1 MFKKRVKLLF
11 ILCTSSLLSG
21 CWDQEP
27 LREAR
32 LAYSLGYDITEENK
46 LQQAIELVKSSSGE
60 QSSFEN
66 EIHSATGHNIRDTS
80 DALKKM

>member
-1 MFKKRVKLLF
+1 MYKRTIK
-11 ILCTSSLLSG
+11 LCTVLCFSIFLSG

-32 LAYSLGYDITEENK
+32 LAYSLGYDITKDNK
-46 LQQAIELVKSSSGE
+46 LQQTIELVKSSSGE

-66 EIHSATGHNIRDTS
+66 EVHSATGYNVRDTS
-80 DALKKM
+80 DSLKKT